1 MSDQDYHPKWSPR
14 DKDDITKRYPPRPRP
29 PPLREGSVK
38 ILPEGERPKG
48 PFELGREFQYE
59 G

>member
-1 MSDQDYHPKWSPR
+1 MSEQDYHPKWNPR

-29 PPLREGSVK
+29 PRANEGRVK
-38 ILPEGERPKG
+38 IVPEGERPKG
-48 PFELGREFQYE
+48 PFEHEREHPYH